1 MSALSSV
8 LVKFSVDISDFNAK
22 MQSAMGQVRK
32 TGSQLQR
39 EGSTMGGA
47 FTTLKDMAL
56 PAIGAITT
64 ALGGLGLGKGL
75 SFNADM
81 EQAAISFETLL
92 GSAEKAQAMLKD
104 LQQFGANTP
113 FEFPGLQKSAKLML
127 GMGFK
132 AESVMPNLRA
142 IGDAVSAIGGGEE
155 VLNGVTMAL
164 GQMTTKGKVSAE
176 EMNQLAERGIPAWD
190 LMAEKLGV
198 SKQQLMELSSQGKVM
213 ADQAVPA
220 LIEAMGT
227 KFSGAMQKQSQT
239 FTGMLSTL
247 RDNTNMLLGQ
257 VLQPVS
263 ERLKALMPIAIDF
276 VDKLSTGFKT
286 DGLKGAIEAA
296 FPSTVAVILNGI
308 ITGVST
314 LFTLL
319 QDNWSTIGPILAG
332 IATGFAAFSAI
343 QGIMT
348 GVTAVMATFGT
359 ITAALAT
366 PVGIAA
372 AAIGA
377 LVVAGIYLYSNWE
390 EISHRVVDCWAGIKA
405 TASSIWESIVSVIEG
420 VCTDIGNAVV
430 VLLGGNLGDVWS
442 QAMQWLNTCTNDVMS
457 GIKECFDQTMD
468 SISNKADT
476 SWTAVGRVWDEAF
489 ARIETA
495 TGDSLTWMKDT
506 ITADTEILRN
516 IWDAVAKNLGVITQ
530 EMWKLILQYFK
541 EAPILLVA
549 AMKVIYDVLHQ
560 KWVEMKN
567 DAYSMGMNLV
577 RGFVEGMRSLGSWLY
592 SSVSSLFT
600 GAVNA
605 AKRALDIHSP
615 SRVMMK
621 IGEYTAQGF
630 TIGMDNQQ
638 VEVHKSAT
646 TLADTAISGAA
657 RFRPDVSTPE
667 LAGTGTGHTFNI
679 SIQGSNAQEIWEQL
693 ERQLAR
699 RGVRF

>member
-1 MSALSSV
+1 MSTLSSV
-8 LVKFSVDISDFNAK
+8 LVKFTADISDFNLK
-22 MQSAMGQVRK
+22 IQSAMGQVQK
-32 TGSQLQR
+32 TGKQMQK
-39 EGSTMGGA
+39 EGFTMGGA
-47 FTTLKDMAL
+47 FTSLKNMAL
-56 PAIGAITT
+56 PALGAITT

-92 GSAEKAQAMLKD
+92 GSAEKAQAMIKD
-104 LQQFGANTP
+104 LQQFGASTP

-127 GMGFK
+127 AMGFS
-132 AESVMPNLRA
+132 AESVRPNLRA

-164 GQMTTKGKVSAE
+164 GQMATKGKVSAE

-190 LMAEKLGV
+190 LMAEKLGM

-247 RDNTNMLLGQ
+247 KDNTNMLLGQ

-263 ERLKALMPIAIDF
+263 ERLKALMPIAIEF

-296 FPSTVAVILNGI
+296 FPPTVAIILNGI

-314 LFTLL
+314 LFSLL
-319 QDNWSTIGPILAG
+319 QNNWSNIGPILAG

-343 QGIMT
+343 QGIVA
-348 GVTAVMATFGT
+348 GVSAAMATFAT

-377 LVVAGIYLYSNWE
+377 LVVTGIYLYENWE
-390 EISHRVVDCWAGIKA
+390 EITQRLTDCWNGIKSI
-405 TASSIWESIVSVIEG
+405 ASYIWEAISSVIDN
-420 VCTDIGNAVV
+420 VCADIENTVAF
-430 VLLGGNLGDVWS
+430 LIGGNLSDIWD
-442 QAMQWLNTCTNDVMS
+442 QAMQGLDISTNGVMNS
-457 GIKECFDQTMD
+457 IGDRFAQTMD
-468 SISNKADT
+468 SISNKAET
-476 SWTAVGRVWDEAF
+476 AWTAVRQVWDGTF
-489 ARIETA
+489 TRIETL
-495 TGDSLTWMKDT
+495 TGDSLAWMKDT
-506 ITADTEILRN
+506 FTSDTEILRN
-516 IWDAVAKNLGVITQ
+516 IWDAASKNLNVLTQ

-541 EAPILLVA
+541 DAPILLA
-549 AMKVIYDVLHQ
+549 ASMKVIYDVLHQ
-560 KWVEMKN
+560 KWVDMKN
-567 DAYSMGMNLV
+567 DAYSMGINLV

-615 SRVMMK
+615 SRVMMQL
-621 IGEYTAQGF
+621 GEYTAQGF
-630 TIGMDNQQ
+630 AIGMDNQEMNVQ
-638 VEVHKSAT
+638 KSAT
-646 TLADTAISGAA
+646 GLANNAISAVSGY
-657 RFRPDVSTPE
+657 RPTVSTPE
-667 LAGTGTGHTFNI
+667 IMGVGAGHTFNI
-679 SIQGSNAQEIWEQL
+679 SIQGSNAQEIWEQF

-699 RGVRF
+699 RGVKW